1 LCESIGVSI
10 ASFNSRI
17 NLYYKLSKVCWPVK
31 RRILFL
37 DLVLQFWSTFT
48 LLFEEERNTLI
59 CDNQVAKLL
68 KKIVAK
74 LKCDG
79 ERE

>member
-1 LCESIGVSI
+1 
-10 ASFNSRI
+10 
-17 NLYYKLSKVCWPVK
+17 
-31 RRILFL
+31 
-37 DLVLQFWSTFT
+37 LVLQFWSTFT